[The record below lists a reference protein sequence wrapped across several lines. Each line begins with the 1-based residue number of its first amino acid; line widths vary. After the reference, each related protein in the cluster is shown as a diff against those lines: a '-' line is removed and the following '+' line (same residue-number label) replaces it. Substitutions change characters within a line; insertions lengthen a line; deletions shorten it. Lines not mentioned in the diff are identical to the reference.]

1 MGDKEERFI
10 TMVRLYITVGAVEAV
25 DVGYLH

>member
-10 TMVRLYITVGAVEAV
+10 TMVRLHITVGVVEAV